1 MGAVG
6 GGMLLGG
13 GQKRTHTHAYAHKFC
28 GGAAVRW
35 CVWGNYKTHTNANAL
50 LTFHNNFH
58 SFHREKLT
66 LSPRRPIIDISFLA
80 LQMAL
85 LLVVVGATYIC
96 CSCWLVF
103 AIFSVALLSQHTH
116 AHEIQGSHGIFLN
129 SALNIALVSNWKMF
143 AIGLVS

>member
-1 MGAVG
+1 
-6 GGMLLGG
+6 
-13 GQKRTHTHAYAHKFC
+13 
-28 GGAAVRW
+28 
-35 CVWGNYKTHTNANAL
+35 
-50 LTFHNNFH
+50 
-58 SFHREKLT
+58 
-66 LSPRRPIIDISFLA
+66 
-80 LQMAL
+80 MAL